1 MSDDSWIYEQ
11 DERERAEIRR
21 RLAGNLTPSE
31 RANREAAG
39 EPLANILAPLIG
51 IAEKIRLRMVSTV
64 CEGLLAQV
72 ERCSER
78 DRWRCPER
86 ESPQCPRAI
95 RAYQQSIAR
104 SRGAPLS
111 TAAVYEGM
119 GIPSAIARA
128 LAEDVLEPN
137 DARSVVAEWW
147 AASPRPRVLVLNGE
161 SQIGKTYAA
170 AELCATWSGQFIH
183 VPTTFVGKMAKREY
197 RDSLLGITLV
207 VFDDLGLEK
216 LDGFDD
222 FKACFDAVFCA
233 RVDAG
238 MFTIIV
244 TNCGSELRER
254 YGDRVAE
261 RIKKHGWAKNIA
273 VKQVRTA

>member
-1 MSDDSWIYEQ
+1 MSDDSWIWEE
-11 DERERAEIRR
+11 DERERAEVRR
-21 RLAGNLTPSE
+21 RLAGDLTPIE
-31 RANREAAG
+31 RANREAAS
-39 EPLANILAPLIG
+39 EPLANVLAPLLS
-51 IAEKIRLRMVSTV
+51 IAEKIRLRMAPTV

-95 RAYQQSIAR
+95 RAYQQSIER
-104 SRGAPLS
+104 SRGK
-111 TAAVYEGM
+111 AVTQIELFEGM
-119 GIPSAIARA
+119 GIPPAIARA

-147 AASPRPRVLVLNGE
+147 KTEPRPRVLVLNGE

-170 AELCATWSGQFIH
+170 AELCATWSGRFIH
-183 VPTTFVGKMAKREY
+183 VPTVFVSKMGDKAY

-222 FKACFDAVFCA
+222 FKSCFDAVFCA

-238 MFTIIV
+238 MFTVIV
-244 TNCGSELRER
+244 TNCGSELRAR

-273 VKQVRTA
+273 APKLRLA